1 MHTWVEA
8 IGEGYYLN
16 AERLAAWNQ
25 EMPLAGQSEAFQS
38 RHRLLADGLAAMAT
52 KRDCALA
59 DPGLPSAQKKVL
71 SSINNHWSG
80 LTVFLDHPQT
90 PMANNKAE
98 NSARNPA
105 RGRKNY

>member
-1 MHTWVEA
+1 MRVT
-8 IGEGYYLN
+8 
-16 AERLAAWNQ
+16 
-25 EMPLAGQSEAFQS
+25 
-38 RHRLLADGLAAMAT
+38 
-52 KRDCALA
+52 
-59 DPGLPSAQKKVL
+59 LPSVQKKML
-71 SSINNHWSG
+71 SSLKNHWSG

>member
-1 MHTWVEA
+1 MKIERKEIQAAYLFVA
-8 IGEGYYLN
+8 IL
-16 AERLAAWNQ
+16 
-25 EMPLAGQSEAFQS
+25 GQ
-38 RHRLLADGLAAMAT
+38 
-52 KRDCALA
+52 
-59 DPGLPSAQKKVL
+59 PPSAQKKML
-71 SSINNHWSG
+71 SSLKNHWSG